1 MSTIYKNRS
10 CELNECQCISFTEQM
25 FQLTLLTPKYG
36 ASGKYDMSNMRIHA
50 IKVNILMQ
58 CH

>member
-10 CELNECQCISFTEQM
+10 CELNEKM

-36 ASGKYDMSNMRIHA
+36 ASGKYDMSNMRLHA